1 MANTAKAT
9 ATKTTKKAENTIAKN
24 TQKVA
29 TAAKN
34 VNEQVK
40 ETAEEF
46 VTDVVNGGKKIN
58 TMATQAVKE
67 TAEKID
73 FTDSVNKIKATA
85 KSVNNEIKATATEV
99 MEDVKENTQEVRTA
113 AAKLAKNV
121 NTQLKATATEVIAD
135 AKENTKE
142 LRAAATKLVK
152 KVSKDL
158 KENAADMIADAKE
171 NTKELRA
178 TATKLAKEAMESIN
192 VTERLADLKKA
203 VKNTNDYALETAE
216 EIIEGVTV
224 NGEKWQQVTEKA
236 VKSGLK
242 LAAKNQEIMFTTLEA
257 VKVQLGGSA
266 NRFKKLIGKK

>member
-9 ATKTTKKAENTIAKN
+9 TTKTTKKAANTVTKN

-34 VNEQVK
+34 VNDQVK
-40 ETAEEF
+40 ETAAEF
-46 VTDVVNGGKKIN
+46 IINVVNGTEKIN
-58 TMATQAVKE
+58 TMTTKAVKE
-67 TAEKID
+67 TAAKID
-73 FTDSVNKIKATA
+73 FTDSVNKIKETA
-85 KSVNNEIKATATEV
+85 KSVNKEIKETATEV
-99 MEDVKENTQEVRTA
+99 MEDVKENTKEVRTA

-121 NTQLKATATEVIAD
+121 NAQIKATATDVMAD
-135 AKENTKE
+135 AKENAEE
-142 LRAAATKLVK
+142 LRATTTKLAK
-152 KVSKDL
+152 KVSTEF

-171 NTKELRA
+171 NTKEFRA

-192 VTERLADLKKA
+192 VTERLAGLKQA
-203 VKNTNDYALETAE
+203 VKNTNNYALETAD
-216 EIIEGVTV
+216 EIIENVTV

-242 LAAKNQEIMFTTLEA
+242 LAAKNQEIMFNTLEA